1 MKEQNSQMA
10 KEPTVLYA
18 LDTVQQL
25 KTQIADAIGSTEN
38 IGVLKKCLSYIKK
51 QVNNK
56 KMYSA
61 RLQELNALTQNIA
74 IDVENDERSLYMFT
88 K

>member
-10 KEPTVLYA
+10 KEPTVLYG

-56 KMYSA
+56 KIYSA

-74 IDVENDERSLYMFT
+74 IDAENDEKTLYLIN